1 LKYDSTQ
8 SININSINWN
18 NDLLKSTYSTC
29 FQAAEFL
36 TSDLEDIT
44 PVFIYIVNEND
55 EIVGQLGLRIID
67 TTVMYS
73 SPLFKRYSKII
84 SNITKRITWVHG
96 PIIHSKN
103 IEERKNI
110 LTKILKEVDEVA
122 KKYDVVYIEG
132 HTSPSDFLIDENY
145 QKIFRN
151 NGYVKFDFRTFLA
164 DLSGTMEELWSNVSK
179 KARGDVNRAK
189 RREIQAKVL
198 KTNAEIDDFVNL
210 NMEWAKTKGLT
221 ITNPEKQKEI
231 FWKNHKSGIEK
242 FFLAYKEKKLISGLR
257 VGCFNN
263 IAYTNFV
270 INSYDD
276 STNLGGTLLT
286 WYALE
291 WAKNNNFR
299 MYDFSGANKY
309 TSRKS
314 MLAYKEK
321 WGGKE
326 TPYYVF
332 RKIRKNF
339 SYKLYSFVFN
349 LLQKYYL
356 RRSKK

>member
-1 LKYDSTQ
+1 
-8 SININSINWN
+8 
-18 NDLLKSTYSTC
+18 
-29 FQAAEFL
+29 
-36 TSDLEDIT
+36 
-44 PVFIYIVNEND
+44 
-55 EIVGQLGLRIID
+55 
-67 TTVMYS
+67 M
-73 SPLFKRYSKII
+73 
-84 SNITKRITWVHG
+84 
-96 PIIHSKN
+96 
-103 IEERKNI
+103 
-110 LTKILKEVDEVA
+110 A

-339 SYKLYSFVFN
+339 SYKLYSFMFN